1 MMNIV
6 VIRWLG
12 ALGALI
18 TLTTYLFFNFSAPK
32 EPVSDAR
39 SETTIS
45 IKNISSQLIQPIPKP
60 ALSNRERNIAKLGMQ
75 IFLDPNVSSNNRV
88 SCESCHHIFDN
99 GAENRQVSLGVQGL
113 GARSSPTVF
122 NVSHNSRF
130 FWDGRASSLET
141 QMDGPVHN
149 PLEMNTNWQKITRYV
164 ASVPTYKQQFNTHFN
179 GTINEATIKESLKG
193 FMAALDTPDAP
204 FDLFLRGNEAAM
216 TQAAKN
222 GWLKFKTLGCIACH
236 QGRNI
241 GGNLFQKFGNLNN
254 TSEQESDLG
263 RYNVTGLKS
272 DIGVFRVPSLRNVAN
287 TAPYFHDGRADTL
300 EAAIVTMAYVQ
311 LGRELEPSTILELK
325 AFLNALSAPPP
336 PVLEELIP

>member
-1 MMNIV
+1 MNIV
-6 VIRWLG
+6 VIRWLA

-18 TLTTYLFFNFSAPK
+18 TLTTYLFFSFSAPK
-32 EPVSDAR
+32 KPVNNAR

-45 IKNISSQLIQPIPKP
+45 LKNRSSQLIQPIPEP
-60 ALSNRERNIAKLGMQ
+60 TLSSRELNIAKLGMQ
-75 IFLDPNVSSNNRV
+75 IFLDPKLSSNNRV

-113 GARSSPTVF
+113 GARNSPTVF

-164 ASVPTYKQQFNTHFN
+164 ASVPTYKQQFNAQFN
-179 GTINEATIKESLKG
+179 GTINESTIKESLIS
-193 FMAALDTPDAP
+193 FMTALDTPDSP
-204 FDLFLRGNEAAM
+204 FDLFLKGNETAIS
-216 TQAAKN
+216 QAAKN
-222 GWLKFKTLGCIACH
+222 GWQQFKILGCIACH
-236 QGRNI
+236 QGTNI
-241 GGNLFQKFGNLNN
+241 GGNLFQKFGNLNA
-254 TSEQESDLG
+254 TDKKESDLG
-263 RYNVTGLKS
+263 RYNVTGLES
-272 DIGVFRVPSLRNVAN
+272 DMGVFRVPSLRNVAN
-287 TAPYFHDGRADTL
+287 TAPYFHDGRAETL

-311 LGRELEPSTILELK
+311 LGRELEPATILELK

-336 PVLEELIP
+336 PLLEELIP